1 MAIRPISE
9 VRLRLSLARPIALD
23 PILTVREAGRFNLI
37 NISGRL
43 KLANADRER
52 RSLIQRPGQRFCRRE

>member
-1 MAIRPISE
+1 VAVRPISE
-9 VRLRLSLARPIALD
+9 VHFRLPLARPIALD

-43 KLANADRER
+43 KVASADRER
-52 RSLIQRPGQRFCRRE
+52 RSLIQRPGQRLCRRD